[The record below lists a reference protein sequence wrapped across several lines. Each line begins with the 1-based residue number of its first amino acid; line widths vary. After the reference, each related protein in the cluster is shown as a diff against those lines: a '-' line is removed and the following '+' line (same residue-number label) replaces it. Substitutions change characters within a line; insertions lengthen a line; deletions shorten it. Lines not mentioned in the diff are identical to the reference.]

1 MKGES
6 KLTPLIS
13 VIIPCYNH
21 QKYIQEAIYS
31 VVNQTYSNIE
41 LIILNDGS
49 QDNSHKKI
57 LELEEICK
65 ARFTHF
71 HYINKLNEGVAATL
85 NKGLVLSKGLYISF
99 CASDDRYLENHIETL
114 VNKYMQLDDSVA
126 MVSGNTNFIDNQGRE
141 MYFDKNHKVVYDREQ
156 AFFTSLK
163 ELTYEYNPIEYIK
176 EYGTY
181 KSVVLGRC
189 GINQATMFVRQA
201 LIDVGM
207 FNMGNKVEDVGIWL
221 KIAKKYKAVYI
232 DKILYS
238 YRLHGENSVML
249 SMPEFNRD
257 IIRLLLNEKE
267 YCFTHGLKREWRVRF
282 YNTLISM
289 YVRGKDYKFVTKL
302 LKQESACLFAWYA
315 TMKVLTKINKRIR
328 LARS

>member
-1 MKGES
+1 M
-6 KLTPLIS
+6 TPLIS

-49 QDNSHKKI
+49 QDNSHEKI

-71 HYINKLNEGVAATL
+71 HYINKQNEGVAATL
-85 NKGLVLSKGLYISF
+85 NKGLILSKGQYIAT
-99 CASDDRYLENHIETL
+99 CASDDRYLENYIETL
-114 VNKYMQLDDSVA
+114 VNQYMQLDDSVA
-126 MVSGNTNFIDNQGRE
+126 IVTGNSNFIDGQGRE
-141 MYFDKNHKVVYDREQ
+141 IYFDDNHKIVYDRNQ
-156 AFFTSLK
+156 AYFTSLK

-181 KSVVLGRC
+181 KSVIAGRC
-189 GINQATMFVRQA
+189 GFTQATMFVRQA

-207 FNMGNKVEDVGIWL
+207 FNLENRVEDVGICL

-232 DKILYS
+232 DKILYN
-238 YRLHGENSVML
+238 YRLHGENSVTL
-249 SMPEFNRD
+249 SVPELNRD
-257 IIRLLLNEKE
+257 IIRLLLSEKE
-267 YCFTHGLKREWRVRF
+267 YCFAHGVKREWHVRF
-282 YNTLISM
+282 YNTLITM
-289 YVRGKDYKFVTKL
+289 FVRYKDYKFAIKL
-302 LKQESACLFAWYA
+302 LKQESACLFAWYV
-315 TMKVLTKINKRIR
+315 TIKVFKKINERIR